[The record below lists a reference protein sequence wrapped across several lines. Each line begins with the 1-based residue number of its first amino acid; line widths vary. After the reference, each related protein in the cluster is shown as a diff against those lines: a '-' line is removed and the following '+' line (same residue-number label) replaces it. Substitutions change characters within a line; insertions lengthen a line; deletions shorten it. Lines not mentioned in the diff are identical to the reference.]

1 MSNLHPYR
9 RGREISLETL
19 IFKMDGFHGAV
30 RRVIQGWDRP
40 FTLNQVKVELVRRYP
55 ALIPPD
61 GQIQGILEWMVRR
74 GRIEQLQDGSFQRIT
89 HRSRFAPVIKSA
101 RRPRKP
107 QLELSLP

>member
-1 MSNLHPYR
+1 MSRLHPYR

-30 RRVIQGWDRP
+30 KRIIHGWHQP

-61 GQIQGILEWMVRR
+61 GQIEGILEWMIRR
-74 GRIEQLQDGSFQRIT
+74 GKLEQLQDGSFRRVM
-89 HRSRFAPVIKSA
+89 HRPRFAPVIKSPK
-101 RRPRKP
+101 RRRKP
-107 QLELSLP
+107 QLELSLQ